1 MFNGGLRAL
10 RRLRREERG
19 SALFM
24 TTVIIVPL
32 LMVTAVAI
40 DFSQV
45 MVVKRQ
51 LAGAVDSAALT
62 IAAMSSLDDAAAQ
75 AKAEAFVHAHYPEQI
90 GSLVSVTVVRD
101 QHTVD
106 VNAKAQVP
114 MTFLRIAGFSIAN
127 VSVDAQAIRKENK
140 VEVVMA
146 LDNTG
151 SMAGSKITA
160 LKSAAN
166 TLVDTL
172 MGTSATSDYVKIGLV
187 PFTSA
192 VNVGSGNRSAGW
204 MDCHDPLSLDPNK
217 CHPAALNWENIKDLP
232 HPVDPSDPFKSSLF
246 SLYDKMHARYSAIDW
261 PGCVRARTEPF
272 DTTDEEPT
280 ASNTDT
286 LFTPLLPPDE
296 KYGMYNNYISTSSCA
311 NRDNM
316 IDYTKYKGNESGGC
330 AISSTSG
337 PESYCP
343 SAAIL
348 PLTNVK
354 ATITTAIST
363 MVASGNTVVPEG
375 LAWGWRAISP
385 TEPFTEG
392 VDYNHVD
399 SNGVLDTTK
408 AIILMTDGAN
418 DVSSGSNSP
427 VYGIYSAFGQKYIC
441 NNSACSS
448 KTLSPHLGSNPESSL
463 NTKLATLCNN
473 IKAIKKSDGH
483 DAIII
488 YTILFQQSNTTIKNL
503 MQNCATQ
510 GSECPNDS
518 CFFNSPSNEDLK
530 LAFEEIAAGLNNLRV
545 SK

>member
-1 MFNGGLRAL
+1 VYVLNKITTPRRKTLSLWNEMFNGGLRAL

-19 SALFM
+19 AALFT

-45 MVVKRQ
+45 LVVKRQ

-62 IAAMSSLDDAAAQ
+62 IAAIPGLDDTAAQ

-90 GSLVSVTVVRD
+90 GNLVSVTVSRSG
-101 QHTVD
+101 HTVD
-106 VNAKAQVP
+106 VNATAQVP
-114 MTFLRIAGFSIAN
+114 MTFLRIAGMNTAN
-127 VSVDAQAIRKENK
+127 VAVAAQALRKESK

-172 MGTSATSDYVKIGLV
+172 MGASATSDYVKIGLV

-192 VNVGSGNRSAGW
+192 VNVGSGKRSASW
-204 MDCHDPLSLDPNK
+204 MDEA
-217 CHPAALNWENIKDLP
+217 HPAALNWENLKGTGGSFTN
-232 HPVDPSDPFKSSLF
+232 HSLF
-246 SLYDKMHARYSAIDW
+246 ELYDAMHARNSSISW
-261 PGCVRARTEPF
+261 PGCVRARTEPY
-272 DTTDEEPT
+272 DTTDQEPST
-280 ASNTDT
+280 SNTAT

-296 KYGMYNNYISTSSCA
+296 KSGMYNNYIYNSCNSA
-311 NRDNM
+311 IRDNM
-316 IDYTKYKGNESGGC
+316 IDVTKYNSC
-330 AISSTSG
+330 TASTSG
-337 PESYCP
+337 PSSYCTI
-343 SAAIL
+343 AAIQ

-354 ATITTAIST
+354 ATITTAISAMT
-363 MVASGNTVVPEG
+363 ANGNTVVPEG

-392 VDYNHVD
+392 VDYNHTD
-399 SNGVLDTTK
+399 GSGVLDTTK
-408 AIILMTDGAN
+408 AIILMTDGEN
-418 DVSSGSNSP
+418 DISQDSNSP
-427 VYGIYSAFGQKYIC
+427 VNSIYSSFGYKYIC
-441 NNSACSS
+441 NNADCSN
-448 KTLSPHLGSNPESSL
+448 KTLSPHLGSNPSSTL
-463 NTKLATLCNN
+463 NSKLTTLCNN
-473 IKAIKKSDGH
+473 IKALKKSDGH

-488 YTILFQQSNTTIKNL
+488 YTILFQQNNATIKNI
-503 MQNCATQ
+503 MTNCATQ
-510 GSECPNDS
+510 GSECPSNS
-518 CFFNSPSNEDLK
+518 CFFNSPSSNDLK